1 MNFKLYFI
9 LPIIFAT
16 TLIPTVFAEEQVP
29 GFVVAVEGD
38 PYYFS
43 ANDFGIGILQYF
55 ERDYSPYLVSG
66 VTDNGSTIEEIMA
79 AYNENTK
86 QVTDNVVVSDNDR
99 ALVYQVTFSNGDIKE
114 KQIFTTFQKF
124 TPLQYGDST
133 SSQKF

>member
-43 ANDFGIGILQYF
+43 AT
-55 ERDYSPYLVSG
+55 
-66 VTDNGSTIEEIMA
+66 TDIS
-79 AYNENTK
+79 
-86 QVTDNVVVSDNDR
+86 
-99 ALVYQVTFSNGDIKE
+99 LC
-114 KQIFTTFQKF
+114 
-124 TPLQYGDST
+124 
-133 SSQKF
+133 